1 MKGEITMT
9 KDKEYVLKM
18 VKDQNVR
25 FIRLWFTDVLGFLKS
40 FAITPDELEG
50 ALEEG
55 MGFDGSSIEGFARI
69 EESDMIAL
77 PDPNTFC
84 ILPWRGTETPVA
96 RMFCDILQPDGTPYA
111 GDPRYVLKR
120 VLKKA
125 AEKGYTFY
133 TGPELE
139 FFFFK
144 SQDGPP
150 VTLDR
155 GGYFDLTPLDVASDL
170 RRDIVLTLE
179 DMGIVVEYS
188 HHEVAPSQH
197 EIDLRYADALTMADN
212 AMTYRLVVKEIAM
225 REGVYATF
233 MPKPLFGQNGSG
245 MHCHQSLFKGD
256 KNAFYDPKDAYHL
269 SSDGKSYIAGILT
282 HAHEICS
289 VLSQWLNS
297 YKRLVPGYEAP
308 VYISW
313 ARRNRSALVRVPMY
327 KPGKEKA
334 TRIELRCPDPACN
347 PYLAFAVMLAA
358 GLKGIEGK
366 YKLPDPVEED
376 IFEMSEAERERR
388 GIASLPGSLIEAVRE
403 TEKSAVV
410 KEALGDHVFS
420 KFIENKK
427 IEWDNYRIHVS
438 QYELDRYLPIL

>member
-1 MKGEITMT
+1 MT

-84 ILPWRGTETPVA
+84 ILPWRGTDTPVA

-212 AMTYRLVVKEIAM
+212 AMTYRLVAKEIAM
-225 REGVYATF
+225 RNGVYATF

-256 KNAFYDPKDAYHL
+256 KNAFYDAKDAYHL

-289 VLSQWLNS
+289 VLSQWINS

-403 TEKSAVV
+403 TEKSALV

-427 IEWDNYRIHVS
+427 IEWDNYRVHVS